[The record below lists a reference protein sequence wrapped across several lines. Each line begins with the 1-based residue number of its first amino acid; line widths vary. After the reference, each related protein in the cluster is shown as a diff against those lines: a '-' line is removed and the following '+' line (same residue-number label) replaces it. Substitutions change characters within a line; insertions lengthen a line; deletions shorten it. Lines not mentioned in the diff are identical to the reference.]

1 MQTFWNNILKFP
13 RFLLGVFIGF
23 FLTTFQP
30 VFKSLDNKKK
40 LVFIILLNLA
50 VLYFIYI
57 VLRLM
62 LDMN

>member
-1 MQTFWNNILKFP
+1 MQTFWSNILKFP

-30 VFKSLDNKKK
+30 IFKSLNNKKRAALI
-40 LVFIILLNLA
+40 LVLNLTL
-50 VLYFIYI
+50 LYFIYI

-62 LDMN
+62 LDIN

>member
-40 LVFIILLNLA
+40 LVLIILSNLA

-62 LDMN
+62 LDIN

>member
-40 LVFIILLNLA
+40 LVFIILSNLA
-50 VLYFIYI
+50 VLYFIYM

-62 LDMN
+62 LDIN

>member
-30 VFKSLDNKKK
+30 IFKSLDNKKK
-40 LVFIILLNLA
+40 LALMTISNLA

-62 LDMN
+62 LEIS

>member
-30 VFKSLDNKKK
+30 VFKSLNNRKQVV
-40 LVFIILLNLA
+40 LIIVLNLTL
-50 VLYFIYI
+50 LYFIYI

-62 LDMN
+62 LDVN

>member
-30 VFKSLDNKKK
+30 IFKSLDNKKK
-40 LVFIILLNLA
+40 LVFIILSNLA

-62 LDMN
+62 LDIN